1 MITTLTAIQY
11 RTNHDKNN
19 NNLTTMYSVIYICS
33 WICHSHPLG
42 IKQQEDPEDW
52 GNQPVMRSTGPT
64 PVRHQDPPVA
74 RGSRHI
80 RLLRAPTVGCQI
92 TDSSQGQTRG
102 GHRLHP
108 ITVQE
113 FQSSECSKPVAC
125 I

>member
-64 PVRHQDPPVA
+64 PVRHQDPPHSGA
-74 RGSRHI
+74 EWG
-80 RLLRAPTVGCQI
+80 
-92 TDSSQGQTRG
+92 TRG
-102 GHRLHP
+102 H
-108 ITVQE
+108 
-113 FQSSECSKPVAC
+113 
-125 I
+125 